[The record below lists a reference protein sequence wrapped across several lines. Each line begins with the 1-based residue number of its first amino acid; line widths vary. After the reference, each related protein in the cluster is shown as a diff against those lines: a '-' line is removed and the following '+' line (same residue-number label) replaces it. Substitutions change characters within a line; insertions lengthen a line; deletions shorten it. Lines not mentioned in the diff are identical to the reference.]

1 MKQTPSH
8 LQQELYQG
16 IVAIQPKKSWNSHRV
31 QDFKCCICETKLL
44 IQWTG
49 TVLKEKTSYHFSVLT
64 YTSYLLL
71 QKQKQFF
78 TNSPPWMEEGGISA
92 NHGCS
97 THT

>member
-49 TVLKEKTSYHFSVLT
+49 TVLKEKTSYRFSVLT
-64 YTSYLLL
+64 YTSYLLP
-71 QKQKQFF
+71 QKQKQFHF
-78 TNSPPWMEEGGISA
+78 HQLTFMNGRGWD
-92 NHGCS
+92 
-97 THT
+97 